1 MAGGG
6 ELGWKIAGQ
15 FASAEGASA
24 HFVGSIIAAT
34 RRRIRRELF
43 ELVVGGRCRWG
54 ADFYEGGGRDAGRRP
69 DGVEEG
75 GG

>member
-24 HFVGSIIAAT
+24 HFVGSIIAT
-34 RRRIRRELF
+34 GRRVGRELF
-43 ELVVGGRCRWG
+43 ELVVGGRFWG
-54 ADFYEGGGRDAGRRP
+54 GDFYEGSGRDAGRRP

>member
-15 FASAEGASA
+15 FASAEGAGA
-24 HFVGSIIAAT
+24 HFVRSVIAT
-34 RRRIRRELF
+34 GRRVGRELF
-43 ELVVGGRCRWG
+43 ELVVGGRFWG
-54 ADFYEGGGRDAGRRP
+54 GEFYEGGGRDAGRRP